1 MGLFALDLD
10 DARLGIGAAT
20 VEVLTSLP
28 HLGWLSADAKDDWMP
43 CIAALPGL
51 RFLGIQD
58 TSAGDDGFVALSRS
72 KSLEYLWG
80 RRCHNLRTRGFKA
93 LADIATLR
101 GLSVSC
107 LNVDDDGLAALPACP
122 ALRELMPIDVPDA
135 GYRHV
140 GKCERLESLILM
152 YCRNTTDAAT
162 EHITDLSRLS
172 YYFNSYTTISD
183 RTPQLLSGMD
193 SLERITLDTCHD
205 LTNEGIAQLARLPRL
220 RELRVSGWR
229 VTNGVITAFGPG
241 VAVHIG
247 D

>member
-1 MGLFALDLD
+1 
-10 DARLGIGAAT
+10 
-20 VEVLTSLP
+20 
-28 HLGWLSADAKDDWMP
+28 
-43 CIAALPGL
+43 
-51 RFLGIQD
+51 
-58 TSAGDDGFVALSRS
+58 
-72 KSLEYLWG
+72 
-80 RRCHNLRTRGFKA
+80 
-93 LADIATLR
+93 
-101 GLSVSC
+101 
-107 LNVDDDGLAALPACP
+107 
-122 ALRELMPIDVPDA
+122 
-135 GYRHV
+135 
-140 GKCERLESLILM
+140 M

-220 RELRVSGWR
+220 RELRVSGRR
-229 VTNGVITAFGPG
+229 VTNGVITAFGPE